1 MSTNSRSTANL
12 RPFPKG
18 RSGNP
23 SGRPKAVA
31 TQALRAELT
40 DEDLRAIW
48 RRCIDQAKAGDDRAR
63 QTILDRLEGK
73 PVQRNEQGEPGTFDE
88 LDDVD
93 TEVLRKA
100 LKRLK

>member
-1 MSTNSRSTANL
+1 MTLRRTGSL

-18 RSGNP
+18 QSGNP
-23 SGRPKAVA
+23 GGRPKAVA
-31 TQALRAELT
+31 TRALRAEIT

-63 QTILDRLEGK
+63 QTILDRLEGRA
-73 PVQRNEQGEPGTFDE
+73 VQRNEDGEPGPFDSLE
-88 LDDVD
+88 DVD

-100 LKRLK
+100 LRRVK